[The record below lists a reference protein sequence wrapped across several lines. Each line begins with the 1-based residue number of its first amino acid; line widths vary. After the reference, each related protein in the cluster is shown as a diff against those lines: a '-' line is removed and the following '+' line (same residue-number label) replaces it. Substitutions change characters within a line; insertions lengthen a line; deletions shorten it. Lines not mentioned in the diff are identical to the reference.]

1 MRADDGFMAMLNLAF
16 TTVTSRT
23 ARRDNIK
30 GQVRICEETLGRLR
44 EELSRSEQDL
54 QSILETVAN
63 LRRAVEFPDDHDD
76 GGDDAGTDEIRGD
89 LMTQADGL
97 LRFAALAQGRSES
110 RPSLL
115 SSDSSTSPNS

>member
-1 MRADDGFMAMLNLAF
+1 MRADNGLMAMLNLAF

-30 GQVRICEETLGRLR
+30 GQVHICEETLGRLW

-63 LRRAVEFPDDHDD
+63 LWRAVEFPDDHDD
-76 GGDDAGTDEIRGD
+76 SRGNAGTDEIGGD
-89 LMTQADGL
+89 LMTQPDGL
-97 LRFAALAQGRSES
+97 QQHQSKYLMVIYKRLV
-110 RPSLL
+110 
-115 SSDSSTSPNS
+115 D

>member
-1 MRADDGFMAMLNLAF
+1 M
-16 TTVTSRT
+16 
-23 ARRDNIK
+23 
-30 GQVRICEETLGRLR
+30 GRLR

-76 GGDDAGTDEIRGD
+76 GGGDAGTDEIRGD